1 MCCLRFRRDD
11 LIVRTFKQAKLPKSN
26 ISKGERVALQT
37 LKKDNSII
45 ILPADKGRAMV
56 IMNTAEYR
64 EKMTNMVG
72 DTNTYTRLSKDPTHK
87 YKNRMINI
95 LRKWKRNG
103 SISDKLYWKLYPE
116 SEEPPK
122 LYGTPK
128 IHKNNTPLRPVVSSC
143 GSITYNAAKYLAS
156 ILTPLVGKNCHS
168 IKNTKELVD
177 KLRDLEIPPA
187 RKLVSYDVTALF
199 TSVPVDKALEV
210 ITERLH
216 ADDTLTSRTEMTIPQ
231 IVELLDFCLNTTY
244 FIYDG
249 TYYQQTHGATMGSPI
264 SPLVANCYLEQF
276 EKVAI
281 STAPHPHHCGYNTW
295 MTHLPYSTNTTWKS
309 SLNT

>member
-1 MCCLRFRRDD
+1 
-11 LIVRTFKQAKLPKSN
+11 
-26 ISKGERVALQT
+26 
-37 LKKDNSII
+37 
-45 ILPADKGRAMV
+45 
-56 IMNTAEYR
+56 
-64 EKMTNMVG
+64 MTDMVG
-72 DTNTYTRLSKDPTHK
+72 DTNTYTILSKDPTHK

-128 IHKNNTPLRPVVSSC
+128 IHKNNTPLRPIVSSC

-156 ILTPLVGKNCHS
+156 ILTPLVGKNCHNF
-168 IKNTKELVD
+168 KNTKELVD

-199 TSVPVDKALEV
+199 ISVPVGKALEV
-210 ITERLH
+210 IIGRLH
-216 ADDTLTSRTEMTIPQ
+216 ADDTLTSLTEMTIPQ

-244 FIYDG
+244 FIYDR
-249 TYYQQTHGATMGSPI
+249 TYYQQTHGAAMGSPI
-264 SPLVANCYLEQF
+264 SPLVANCYMEQF

-281 STAPHPHHCGYNTW
+281 STAPHPPSVWLRYVDDTFTVLHEYDVEEFTERINTALIHTSNSLSNLRRTASFPSW
-295 MTHLPYSTNTTWKS
+295 IYCLDSIITTS
-309 SLNT
+309 SASILTLCLYLAEKQLQLTQIM

>member
-1 MCCLRFRRDD
+1 MSDM
-11 LIVRTFKQAKLPKSN
+11 A
-26 ISKGERVALQT
+26 
-37 LKKDNSII
+37 
-45 ILPADKGRAMV
+45 
-56 IMNTAEYR
+56 
-64 EKMTNMVG
+64 G

-103 SISDKLYWKLYPE
+103 PISDKLYWKLYPE

-128 IHKNNTPLRPVVSSC
+128 IHKNNTPLRPIVSSC

-187 RKLVSYDVTALF
+187 QKLASYDVTALF
-199 TSVPVDKALEV
+199 TSVPVDKTLEV

-249 TYYQQTHGATMGSPI
+249 TCYQQTHGAAMGPPI
-264 SPLVANCYLEQF
+264 SPLVANCYMEQF

-281 STAPHPHHCGYNTW
+281 STAPHPITVATLRG
-295 MTHLPYSTNTTWKS
+295 
-309 SLNT
+309 